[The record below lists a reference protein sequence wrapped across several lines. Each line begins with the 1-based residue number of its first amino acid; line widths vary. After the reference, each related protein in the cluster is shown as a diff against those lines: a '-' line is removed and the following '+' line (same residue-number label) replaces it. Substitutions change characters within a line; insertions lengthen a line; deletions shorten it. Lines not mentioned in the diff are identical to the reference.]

1 VVDRLAFDMGYDKV
15 VSYGSKVANRSR
27 PQMGMI
33 AHTNTKY
40 KGVINMRYFVNEV
53 RSVEFRDIETLKEF
67 KEFIRHPN
75 GVWKAKNNS
84 HDDRVMSFLYALYIL
99 EKELTERYFDILEL
113 DDQGKPVVIEQ
124 MDFGVAMFENPTSI
138 YLDNEIVNH
147 NIHTVPA
154 IVFGMGEVDDTSDV
168 AELELNGWQRLY

>member
-1 VVDRLAFDMGYDKV
+1 
-15 VSYGSKVANRSR
+15 
-27 PQMGMI
+27 
-33 AHTNTKY
+33 
-40 KGVINMRYFVNEV
+40 
-53 RSVEFRDIETLKEF
+53 
-67 KEFIRHPN
+67 
-75 GVWKAKNNS
+75 
-84 HDDRVMSFLYALYIL
+84 MSFLYALYIL